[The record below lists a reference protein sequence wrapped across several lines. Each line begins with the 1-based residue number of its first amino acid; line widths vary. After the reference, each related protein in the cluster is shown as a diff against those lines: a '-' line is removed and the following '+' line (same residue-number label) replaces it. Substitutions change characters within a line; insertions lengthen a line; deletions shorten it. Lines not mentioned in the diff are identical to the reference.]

1 MELFM
6 YILRGM
12 YITNILIICVLV
24 VKKIL
29 MHKNKKNTEFYYEN
43 WIFGVGLFT
52 SILYNITFF
61 MSDLIANSWQG
72 LKLESLILLTVMNI
86 INILVTFMVY
96 IGSKRRLNIK
106 SSGFTVY
113 KLFTKREIMFEDIDT
128 QRSAYVYVVGK
139 STKLFPKKSIFTS
152 SEYFYIV
159 LKNGEELKINLN
171 PFILTGNRLLMLT
184 VVVNKLKIQRKT
196 E

>member
-52 SILYNITFF
+52 SIFVQYYLLYVGF
-61 MSDLIANSWQG
+61 NSKF
-72 LKLESLILLTVMNI
+72 LA
-86 INILVTFMVY
+86 
-96 IGSKRRLNIK
+96 RIK
-106 SSGFTVY
+106 T
-113 KLFTKREIMFEDIDT
+113 
-128 QRSAYVYVVGK
+128 
-139 STKLFPKKSIFTS
+139 
-152 SEYFYIV
+152 
-159 LKNGEELKINLN
+159 
-171 PFILTGNRLLMLT
+171 
-184 VVVNKLKIQRKT
+184 
-196 E
+196 